1 MSLST
6 VKAPLVVAVILL
18 TAGLIPYGFC
28 ATKPMETTEPLP
40 DWMAVSSYYAC
51 ALPNN
56 RTLHIYQPRMH
67 YTHPTSGPKHDFTT
81 SCQSESSGSRYR
93 SMNLI
98 SKDQALEGGCL
109 DKAFDEFARHAGTK
123 NLLLPPHDLAVIDL
137 KARITVPSF
146 GGGGDGGP
154 SFHYLYSVLS
164 PRVVLFTPTA
174 YLQPGDDQFRD
185 GTPSA
190 QTRYVCALET
200 VSKVVQSVKMTLWVT
215 RGITHD
221 IDNRRRCGK
230 GLNRYQ
236 RNSAVSYADLAAFV
250 RSTFNL
256 YYVDRRLN
264 VPVSIFLCG
273 IGMFSYSCLF
283 YFYFLFYF

>member
-1 MSLST
+1 MCVYMCT
-6 VKAPLVVAVILL
+6 CVCVCVCVCVRACVRV
-18 TAGLIPYGFC
+18 C
-28 ATKPMETTEPLP
+28 AC
-40 DWMAVSSYYAC
+40 VCVCVRAC
-51 ALPNN
+51 
-56 RTLHIYQPRMH
+56 
-67 YTHPTSGPKHDFTT
+67 
-81 SCQSESSGSRYR
+81 
-93 SMNLI
+93 
-98 SKDQALEGGCL
+98 
-109 DKAFDEFARHAGTK
+109 
-123 NLLLPPHDLAVIDL
+123 V
-137 KARITVPSF
+137 
-146 GGGGDGGP
+146 
-154 SFHYLYSVLS
+154 
-164 PRVVLFTPTA
+164 RVCVCVCVCVLFLCVRL
-174 YLQPGDDQFRD
+174 YLPMRF
-185 GTPSA
+185 A
-190 QTRYVCALET
+190 VET

-283 YFYFLFYF
+283 YFYFLFYFLLEPSKPIMCHVHEVRVCVCVCVCVCACARCVRVL